1 MKYIISIIFFIS
13 LSLYSQNI
21 IVYSGDTLINREGK
35 NIDIDSSDEIKNKD
49 IIETKKNS
57 YAEMKIGGKYY
68 YLSENTKIEITDNN
82 AVLINGA
89 MYKRNNKFNSL
100 NDFEKYDNDIKIYAD
115 PFPFYA
121 GKVSTIFI
129 SSKDEIKIENS
140 KLLGSARPIVKFF
153 EVKNADRNLK
163 VYKSMFGIYVGS
175 QDKKYQFISDITLKD
190 KTILTVAID
199 IKLDFT
205 PPPPKPKQIQG
216 VTSAMKNIISNP
228 QKSKEE
234 RELLNGKIY
243 ISYTPTNYADK
254 VYIMPSQ
261 GRYSSGFGAFRG
273 YTKDYARYH
282 QGFDIANTNGTPIMA
297 ANNGIVKVSREL
309 FVRGNCVVID
319 HGEGV
324 YSSYFHMSKLI
335 AKEGQYVKK
344 GDIIGLIGS
353 TGMSTGPHCHWEMRA
368 GNITFDPLSILEKSA
383 SFNTKMLTQI
393 K

>member
-1 MKYIISIIFFIS
+1 MKYIITIIFLVSIS
-13 LSLYSQNI
+13 LYADYNFQ
-21 IVYSGDTLINREGK
+21 YSGNITITRDGK
-35 NIDIDSSDEIKNKD
+35 NVNLNSSDKGYDKD
-49 IIETKKNS
+49 ILETKKN
-57 YAEMKIGGKYY
+57 AFIEINIDDKYY
-68 YLSENTKIEITDNN
+68 YIAPNTKVKINTNE
-82 AVLINGA
+82 VELINGA
-89 MYKRNNKFNSL
+89 LYIKDKNFQSL
-100 NDFEKYDNDIKIYAD
+100 KDFQNYDEDIKIYAD

-129 SSKDEIKIENS
+129 ASKDEIKIENS

-153 EVKNADRNLK
+153 EVKNADRNMK
-163 VYKSMFGIYVGS
+163 VYKSIFGIYVGA
-175 QDKKYQFISDITLKD
+175 QDEKYKFVSDIELKD
-190 KTILTVAID
+190 KTLLKVSID

-205 PPPPKPKQIQG
+205 PPPPKPKQIPG
-216 VTSAMKNIISNP
+216 VTATMKNIISNP
-228 QKSKEE
+228 KKSREE
-234 RELLNGKIY
+234 KELLNGNVY

-282 QGFDIANTNGTPIMA
+282 QGFDIANTNGTPIIA
-297 ANNGIVKVSREL
+297 ANNGVVRVSREL

-344 GDIIGLIGS
+344 GEVIGLIGS

-368 GNITFDPLSILEKSA
+368 GNMTFDPLSILEKPV
-383 SFNTKMLTQI
+383 SFNTKVLTQI

>member
-1 MKYIISIIFFIS
+1 MKYIITIIFLVSIS
-13 LSLYSQNI
+13 LYADYNFQ
-21 IVYSGDTLINREGK
+21 YSGNITITRNGK
-35 NIDIDSSDEIKNKD
+35 TVNLNSSDKGYDKD
-49 IIETKKNS
+49 ILETKKN
-57 YAEMKIGGKYY
+57 AFIEINIDDKYY
-68 YLSENTKIEITDNN
+68 YIAPNTKVKINTNE
-82 AVLINGA
+82 VELINGA
-89 MYKRNNKFNSL
+89 LYIKDKNFQSL
-100 NDFEKYDNDIKIYAD
+100 KDFQNYDEDIKIYAD

-129 SSKDEIKIENS
+129 ASKDEIKIENS

-153 EVKNADRNLK
+153 EVKNADRNMK
-163 VYKSMFGIYVGS
+163 VYKSIFGIYVGA
-175 QDKKYQFISDITLKD
+175 QDEKYKFVSDIELKD
-190 KTILTVAID
+190 KTLLKVSID

-205 PPPPKPKQIQG
+205 PPPPKPKQIPG
-216 VTSAMKNIISNP
+216 VTATMKNIISNP
-228 QKSKEE
+228 KKSREE
-234 RELLNGKIY
+234 KELLNGNVY

-282 QGFDIANTNGTPIMA
+282 QGFDIANTNGTPIIA
-297 ANNGIVKVSREL
+297 ANNGVVRVSREL

-344 GDIIGLIGS
+344 GEVIGLIGS

-368 GNITFDPLSILEKSA
+368 GNMTFDPLSILEKPV
-383 SFNTKMLTQI
+383 SFNTKVLTQI

>member
-199 IKLDFT
+199 IKLDFP

>member
-1 MKYIISIIFFIS
+1 MKYIITIIFLVSIS
-13 LSLYSQNI
+13 LYADYNFQ
-21 IVYSGDTLINREGK
+21 YSGNITITRDGK
-35 NIDIDSSDEIKNKD
+35 TVNLNSSDKGHDKD
-49 IIETKKNS
+49 ILETKKN
-57 YAEMKIGGKYY
+57 AFIEINIDDKYY
-68 YLSENTKIEITDNN
+68 YIAPNTKVKINTNE
-82 AVLINGA
+82 VELINGA
-89 MYKRNNKFNSL
+89 LYIKDKNFQSL
-100 NDFEKYDNDIKIYAD
+100 KDFQNYDEDIKIYAD

-129 SSKDEIKIENS
+129 ASKDEIKIENS

-153 EVKNADRNLK
+153 EVKNADRNMK
-163 VYKSMFGIYVGS
+163 VYKSIFGIYVGA
-175 QDKKYQFISDITLKD
+175 QDEKYKFVSDIELKD
-190 KTILTVAID
+190 KTLLKVSID

-205 PPPPKPKQIQG
+205 PPPPKPKQIPG
-216 VTSAMKNIISNP
+216 VTATMKNIISNP
-228 QKSKEE
+228 KKSREE
-234 RELLNGKIY
+234 KELLNGNVY

-282 QGFDIANTNGTPIMA
+282 QGFDIANTNGTPIIA
-297 ANNGIVKVSREL
+297 ANNGVVRVSREL

-344 GDIIGLIGS
+344 GEVIGLIGS

-368 GNITFDPLSILEKSA
+368 GNMTFDPLSILEKPV
-383 SFNTKMLTQI
+383 SFNTKVLTQI

>member
-1 MKYIISIIFFIS
+1 
-13 LSLYSQNI
+13 
-21 IVYSGDTLINREGK
+21 
-35 NIDIDSSDEIKNKD
+35 
-49 IIETKKNS
+49 
-57 YAEMKIGGKYY
+57 MKIGGKYY